1 MGKSNKSSEGF
12 KKAHHGRLGEKPSK
26 HLNDEELGTEV
37 NEMYDFER
45 YCVNCDNFKDPERC
59 PFYPTTEDTL
69 WKEELDC
76 KYFWD

>member
-1 MGKSNKSSEGF
+1 MKKNSKTVDGF
-12 KKAHHGRLGEKPSK
+12 KKIHHGNLGEKPSK
-26 HLNDEELGTEV
+26 HLNREELGDEV
-37 NEMYDFER
+37 VNDFDFER
-45 YCVNCDNFKDPERC
+45 YCVNCDNFRDPERC